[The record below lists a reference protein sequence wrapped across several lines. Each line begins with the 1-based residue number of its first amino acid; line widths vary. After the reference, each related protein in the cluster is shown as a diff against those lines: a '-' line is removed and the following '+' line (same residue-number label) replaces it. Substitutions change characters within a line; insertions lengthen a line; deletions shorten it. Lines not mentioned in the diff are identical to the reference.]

1 MHTILV
7 IAGGFALLGLCLLL
21 GRTLGATPS
30 AGLAAAALA
39 FLPIWFVT
47 AAVNM
52 WVGVRRAGYS
62 VTEEAP
68 VFALVFAVPAAVALL
83 AWWKL
88 R

>member
-1 MHTILV
+1 
-7 IAGGFALLGLCLLL
+7 
-21 GRTLGATPS
+21 
-30 AGLAAAALA
+30 LA